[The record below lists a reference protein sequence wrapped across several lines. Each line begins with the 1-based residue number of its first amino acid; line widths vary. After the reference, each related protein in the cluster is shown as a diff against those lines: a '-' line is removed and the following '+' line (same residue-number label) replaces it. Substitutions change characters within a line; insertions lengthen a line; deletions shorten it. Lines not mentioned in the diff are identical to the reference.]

1 MATNIPMVM
10 GLETEYGIS
19 VDTEHAGLGH
29 LQGSYSSY
37 EVVSSVSKLNRSLID
52 RGLEDIE
59 IDEHEQ
65 AEAQADH
72 VSARR
77 LRDKN
82 SLPLQPR
89 DRWDDDD
96 GNLIPARDKSLET
109 RRDTHREAALRQ
121 RMGFTGFILENGARY
136 YVDMGHPEMSTPE
149 TLDPYTL
156 VAAQKAGDLIVEECR
171 RIAEISMGILAK
183 DRDLK
188 IHIHRNNSDGQGNS
202 YAGHEN
208 YLLSVGLFEEIVYC
222 MSTLYDRASRRHY
235 KVFREGPTTQA
246 VAKFFATRQIIT
258 GSGKVGSEKHDEI
271 RNAVPYQIS
280 QRSDFMMRIV
290 GVSTVE
296 WRGIINTRNQPL
308 ADIKTM
314 RRFHVICGDSNMSE
328 LSIYLKCGITA
339 LFLKM
344 MEHGYIQ
351 RASGDIMTPLF
362 DALAAYHTVSR
373 DLGLNERLPLMN
385 AQTTTALETQIRFC
399 ELAQTFVRAMELA
412 PVWHDIA
419 RKWEAVLN
427 GLAHDRAK
435 DPWAK
440 NLDWVVKEQLL
451 QNFQKR
457 HGVGPTDLS
466 CRALALAYHD
476 INPDKSIY
484 HRLFSNGKI
493 MSIVMP
499 EDIERLKREPPS
511 DTRAWLRGEVIKR
524 YPGNIID
531 LGWDYMFFNNG
542 DFVEMKDPVAGNR
555 EQIAPLLADNPS
567 FGVFYER
574 MKLLFASI
582 TPWNTELYAAR
593 VRPPRRS

>member
-1 MATNIPMVM
+1 MATDIPMVM

-29 LQGSYSSY
+29 LEASYGSY
-37 EVVSSVSKLNRSLID
+37 EVVSSVSKLNRSLVD

-59 IDEHEQ
+59 IDEHEE
-65 AEAQADH
+65 AEAQADQRRA
-72 VSARR
+72 VPFTDEDYPLSRARIR
-77 LRDKN
+77 
-82 SLPLQPR
+82 
-89 DRWDDDD
+89 DDDLNWRPTQKID
-96 GNLIPARDKSLET
+96 RNT
-109 RRDTHREAALRQ
+109 RPSTPRGAALRQ

-149 TLDPYTL
+149 TLNPYTL

-171 RIAEISMGILAK
+171 RIAEVSMGVHAR

-208 YLLSVGLFEEIVYC
+208 YLLSVDLFEEIVHC

-235 KVFREGPTTQA
+235 RVFREGPTTQA

-258 GSGKVGSEKHDEI
+258 GSGKVGSEKYDEI

-308 ADIKTM
+308 ADYATM
-314 RRFHVICGDSNMSE
+314 RRLHVICGDSNMSE

-351 RASGDIMTPLF
+351 RASGDLMTPLF
-362 DALAAYHTVSR
+362 DALTAYHTVSR
-373 DLGLNERLPLMN
+373 DLGLNERLPLAN
-385 AQTTTALETQIRFC
+385 ARTTTALETQIRFC
-399 ELAQTFVRAMELA
+399 ELAQTFVRDMGLA

-427 GLAHDRAK
+427 GLTHNRAK

-476 INPDKSIY
+476 INPDNSVY

-493 MSIVMP
+493 MSIVTP

-524 YPGNIID
+524 YPGNIVD

-542 DFVEMKDPVAGNR
+542 DFVEMKDPVVGNK

-582 TPWNTELYAAR
+582 TPWKTELHAAR
-593 VRPPRRS
+593 ARPPRRS